1 LLVVRRKP
9 LQVGGAAA
17 LGTAPWAAL
26 YAWLMAGADVE
37 LSSLALL
44 LALLAS
50 PWATAPLTVTLG
62 GLMFGERPRVGR
74 GPDTGPRKLPS
85 LFVYQGLLRL
95 LILSCLAILGILIP
109 MRLAF
114 LNEVILLERG
124 QGERSTQSVY
134 RRCEQL
140 IADRGG
146 DLLLQCLLHLLF
158 LGMFVVAFRW
168 GVESALD
175 VLLGQS
181 SWDRS
186 DPETYA
192 ETMLAWF
199 FDLKSWSFQLAIW
212 IAV

>member
-1 LLVVRRKP
+1 
-9 LQVGGAAA
+9 
-17 LGTAPWAAL
+17 
-26 YAWLMAGADVE
+26 
-37 LSSLALL
+37 
-44 LALLAS
+44 
-50 PWATAPLTVTLG
+50 
-62 GLMFGERPRVGR
+62 
-74 GPDTGPRKLPS
+74 
-85 LFVYQGLLRL
+85 LRL

-212 IAV
+212 IAVAFFGIVRFLTYIDQRIRMEGWEVELRLRSVGAAMED